1 MIPSD
6 SVKPADARV
15 SHTPDPQYA
24 TLLER
29 VDRLKEQ
36 FSQYRPLSDA
46 EVDALR
52 DEFIVEHTYNSN
64 AIEGNTL
71 TLRETQLVLQG
82 ITIDRKPL
90 KDHLEVVGYRDAF
103 EYVEQL
109 AREQVPLTDYQIRA
123 IHSLVLA
130 DRKEDRGR
138 WRRVPVSI
146 AGALTKPVQPYE
158 IEPMIGSLLADQGTV
173 YQKLHPVEQVAW
185 FHLRFESIHPFIDGN
200 GRTGRL
206 LMNLQLIKAGF
217 PPINV
222 KYADRRRYYDAFED
236 YAFYG
241 CTGLTSVT
249 IPNSVTSIGTDA
261 FRDCSSLTSP
271 VYNAHVFG
279 YLPASYVGSYSIPD
293 GIKSIAGRA
302 FYNCKGLTSIS
313 IPNSVT
319 STGMETFYGCS
330 GITSITIPDSVT
342 RIKDN
347 VFNHY
352 S

>member
-1 MIPSD
+1 MEYIKVSEAAARWGLSARRVRALCAAGRISGVVRKGNLYMIPSD

-46 EVDALR
+46 EIDALR

-236 YAFYG
+236 YAQ
-241 CTGLTSVT
+241 TG
-249 IPNSVTSIGTDA
+249 
-261 FRDCSSLTSP
+261 SP
-271 VYNAHVFG
+271 VAMVKLVAE
-279 YLPASYVGSYSIPD
+279 YLAERLQTLIDIVSNVG
-293 GIKSIAGRA
+293 
-302 FYNCKGLTSIS
+302 
-313 IPNSVT
+313 
-319 STGMETFYGCS
+319 
-330 GITSITIPDSVT
+330 
-342 RIKDN
+342 
-347 VFNHY
+347 
-352 S
+352 